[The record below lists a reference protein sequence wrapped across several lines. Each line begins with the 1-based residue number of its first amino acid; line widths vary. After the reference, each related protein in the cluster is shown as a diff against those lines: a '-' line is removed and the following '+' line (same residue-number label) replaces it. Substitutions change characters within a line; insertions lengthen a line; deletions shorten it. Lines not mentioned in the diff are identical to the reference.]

1 MNERV
6 DPRGAAP
13 RQGRDRRL
21 GHLDV
26 GARLGLLLF
35 GVWLTISPFALDY
48 QGAGV
53 PSRAMVN
60 DTVAGVVVVALA
72 LLSLVGGTRGR

>member
-1 MNERV
+1 
-6 DPRGAAP
+6 
-13 RQGRDRRL
+13 
-21 GHLDV
+21 
-26 GARLGLLLF
+26 
-35 GVWLTISPFALDY
+35 VWLTISPFALDY